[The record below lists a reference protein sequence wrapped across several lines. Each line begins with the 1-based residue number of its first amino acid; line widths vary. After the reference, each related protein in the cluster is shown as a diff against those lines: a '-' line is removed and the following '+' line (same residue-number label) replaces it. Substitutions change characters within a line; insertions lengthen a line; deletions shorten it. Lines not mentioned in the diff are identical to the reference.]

1 MITILFIL
9 LISYVIVNI
18 IYDYF
23 TDKKLEKEYEL
34 EQKNNKN
41 GGI

>member
-9 LISYVIVNI
+9 LIFYVIVNI

-23 TDKKLEKEYEL
+23 TDKKLEKEWEEYYKRERN
-34 EQKNNKN
+34 EE
-41 GGI
+41 